1 MRKELG
7 LGAGLRRA
15 FLRGAIAAFATL
27 PAFALAQGA
36 WPTKT
41 VTIIVPFTAGGTTDI
56 VGRLMA
62 QKLSAVWGQNV
73 IVENKAGAGGNIG
86 GVAAAKSAPDGH
98 TIFLPSGSVVT
109 VNPHIYK
116 SMGFDPAKDLI
127 PVTNLA
133 SGPMLIAVNPK
144 VPANTLAELIALAKA
159 KPGDLNFGSAG
170 QGSQVHMAG
179 ENFADAAGIDIKHV
193 PYKGEA
199 LAYND
204 LMGGQIQMIVGNIAA
219 ASAFVNDGRLRA
231 LAVTSRERSKML
243 PNVPTAIEA
252 GLAGFENTGW
262 FGFMVPAG
270 TPKEIVDK
278 IHGDTVKVLRDPDVQ
293 SRLAGQGMVA
303 IGNTPAEFTKQIAT
317 ELQRWSQVVARRKL
331 AAN

>member
-1 MRKELG
+1 MNNDNRLS
-7 LGAGLRRA
+7 AGLRRTL
-15 FLRGAIAAFATL
+15 LRGAIAALVAL
-27 PAFALAQGA
+27 PTFALAQGS
-36 WPTKT
+36 WPTRT
-41 VTIIVPFTAGGTTDI
+41 VTIIVPFVAGGTTDI

-144 VPANTLAELIALAKA
+144 VPANTLPELIALAKA
-159 KPGDLNFGSAG
+159 KPGELNFGSAG

-179 ENFADAAGIDIKHV
+179 ENFADAAGIDIRHV

-204 LMGGQIQMIVGNIAA
+204 LMGGQIQLVVGNIAA
-219 ASAFVNDGRLRA
+219 ASAFVNDGRLRG

-243 PNVPTAIEA
+243 PNVPTANEA
-252 GLAGFENTGW
+252 GLPGFENTGW

-270 TPKEIVDK
+270 TPKDIVDK
-278 IHGDTVKVLRDPDVQ
+278 IHADTVKVLRDPDVQ

-303 IGNTPAEFTKQIAT
+303 IGNTPAEFTRQIAT
-317 ELQRWSQVVARRKL
+317 ELQRWGQVVARRKL
-331 AAN
+331 TAN

>member
-1 MRKELG
+1 MSNG
-7 LGAGLRRA
+7 IDLGAGLRRA
-15 FLRGAIAAFATL
+15 LLRGAIAALATL
-27 PAFALAQGA
+27 PAFSLAQGA

-41 VTIIVPFTAGGTTDI
+41 VTIIVPFAAGGTTDI

-62 QKLSAVWGQNV
+62 QKLSATWGQNV

-86 GVAAAKSAPDGH
+86 GVAAAKAAPDGH

-144 VPANTLAELIALAKA
+144 VPANTLAELIALAKS

-199 LAYND
+199 LAYTD
-204 LMGGQIQMIVGNIAA
+204 LVGGQIQLIVGNIAA

-252 GLAGFENTGW
+252 GLPGFENTGW

-270 TPKEIVDK
+270 TPKDIVDK
-278 IHGDTVKVLRDPDVQ
+278 IYADTVKVLRDPDVQ
-293 SRLAGQGMVA
+293 SRLAGQGMVS
-303 IGNTPAEFTKQIAT
+303 IGNSPADFTRQIAT
-317 ELQRWSQVVARRKL
+317 ELQRWGQVVARRKL